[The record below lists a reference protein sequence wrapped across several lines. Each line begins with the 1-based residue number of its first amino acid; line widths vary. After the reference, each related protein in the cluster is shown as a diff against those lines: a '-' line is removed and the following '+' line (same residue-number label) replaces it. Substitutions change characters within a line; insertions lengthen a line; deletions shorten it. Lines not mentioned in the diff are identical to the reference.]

1 MSNPHRHS
9 VRDPLQRPAPW
20 AGVAARSALLVLLLL
35 TGLNGGVLP
44 ARVRAAALSPLT
56 TTQAFAPP
64 PILASAAALLDADT
78 GQWLYLK
85 NADQPLPMASTTK
98 MMTALLAI
106 RAGRLN
112 DLVRVSHAAATI
124 GESTMG
130 LHEGERVSMRD
141 LLYGL
146 LLPSGNDAAIAIA
159 EHVAGS
165 QTAFVALMNAA
176 AQAMGLSETH
186 FTSPY
191 GFADTPDGD
200 DPAHYASARDL
211 VVLARAVMA
220 LPLFAR
226 IVSTKHYVVRA
237 TRHNREHVLDS
248 VDTIIYW
255 YPGADGIKPGW
266 TSGAGICQVVDARR
280 FGHHLIAVLLHTP
293 NLFTD
298 ARDLLNYG
306 FGDFAWKRSIFP
318 ADQKSNTVLT
328 GSGDRQN
335 LYFPATGH
343 SIQGPFLRYY
353 QRHGGINVLGM
364 PRTQV
369 IETGG
374 LAEQYFTN
382 QVLALNQATGRMSPL
397 PLGEQAVPSPS
408 WLLPVK
414 PAGNTSWRTYFARSG
429 HTITYRFR
437 ACYLRYGGPATFG
450 YPISEKSW
458 LGKNLVQ
465 YFADAEFIWLPQSTA
480 DCPIAMAPLGQDRL
494 YQAGLLPPLSPLLPR
509 PVTGEAPLG
518 TAPGAGPPAVD
529 DPAPAPTHVP

>member
-1 MSNPHRHS
+1 
-9 VRDPLQRPAPW
+9 
-20 AGVAARSALLVLLLL
+20 
-35 TGLNGGVLP
+35 
-44 ARVRAAALSPLT
+44 
-56 TTQAFAPP
+56 
-64 PILASAAALLDADT
+64 
-78 GQWLYLK
+78 
-85 NADQPLPMASTTK
+85 
-98 MMTALLAI
+98 
-106 RAGRLN
+106 
-112 DLVRVSHAAATI
+112 
-124 GESTMG
+124 
-130 LHEGERVSMRD
+130 GERVSMRD

-165 QTAFVALMNAA
+165 QAAFLARMNAT
-176 AQAMGLSETH
+176 AQAMGLTETH

-200 DPAHYASARDL
+200 DPAHHASARDL

-226 IVSTKHYVVRA
+226 IVATKHYVVRA
-237 TRHNREHVLDS
+237 TAHNREHVLDS

-266 TSGAGICQVVDARR
+266 TTGAGICQVVDTRR

-306 FGDFAWKRSIFP
+306 FGDFTWKASIFRG
-318 ADQKSNTVLT
+318 DQKSGTILS
-328 GSGDRQN
+328 GSGSHQS
-335 LYFPATGH
+335 LYFPYTGH

-353 QRHGGINVLGM
+353 QGHGGINVLGM
-364 PRTQV
+364 PWTQV
-369 IETGG
+369 IPEGG

-382 QVLALNQATGRMSPL
+382 QVLILNQTTHLMAPL
-397 PLGEQAVPSPS
+397 ALGAEAAPDPS
-408 WLLPVK
+408 WLARVK
-414 PAGNTSWRTYFARSG
+414 PVANTSWRTYFAPSG
-429 HTITYRFR
+429 HTVTYRFR

-458 LGKNLVQ
+458 LGKTLVQ
-465 YFADAEFIWLPQSTA
+465 YFEDAEFIWLPKSTS

-494 YQAGLLPPLSPLLPR
+494 YQIGLLPPLAPLIPS
-509 PVTGEAPLG
+509 PVTGETPLG
-518 TAPGAGPPAVD
+518 AVPGSAAPPIDPVVPVPTAGR
-529 DPAPAPTHVP
+529 

>member
-1 MSNPHRHS
+1 L
-9 VRDPLQRPAPW
+9 V
-20 AGVAARSALLVLLLL
+20 ARSALAILLLV
-35 TGLNGGVLP
+35 TVFGGRSSPVM
-44 ARVRAAALSPLT
+44 VRAAALSPLT

-106 RAGRLN
+106 RAGHLD

-130 LHEGERVSMRD
+130 LHAGERVSMRD

-165 QTAFVALMNAA
+165 QAAFLALMNVT
-176 AQAMGLSETH
+176 AQAMGLTETH

-200 DPAHYASARDL
+200 DPAHHASARDL

-226 IVSTKHYVVRA
+226 IVATKHYVVRA
-237 TRHNREHVLDS
+237 TTHNRKHVLDS
-248 VDTIIYW
+248 VDTVVFW

-266 TSGAGICQVVDARR
+266 TTGAGICQVVDARR
-280 FGHHLIAVLLHTP
+280 YGHHVIAVLLHTP

-306 FGDFAWKRSIFP
+306 FGDFTWKPSIFR
-318 ADQKSNTVLT
+318 ADQKSRTILT
-328 GSGDRQN
+328 GSGSHRS
-335 LYFPATGH
+335 LYFPFTGH
-343 SIQGPFLRYY
+343 DIHGPFLHYY
-353 QRHGGINVLGM
+353 QLHGGINVLGM
-364 PRTQV
+364 PRTPV
-369 IETGG
+369 IQEAGV
-374 LAEQYFTN
+374 AEQYFTN
-382 QVLALNQATGRMSPL
+382 QVLTLNRTTGQVSPL
-397 PLGEQAVPSPS
+397 PLGVQAVPDPS
-408 WLLPVK
+408 WLARVK
-414 PAGNTSWRTYFARSG
+414 PVDNTSWRTYFAPSG
-429 HTITYRFR
+429 HTVTYRFR
-437 ACYLRYGGPATFG
+437 ACYLRNGGPATFG

-458 LGKNLVQ
+458 LGKSLVQ
-465 YFADAEFIWLPQSTA
+465 YFEAAEFIWLPKSTA
-480 DCPIAMAPLGQDRL
+480 DCPIAMAPLGQERL
-494 YQAGLLPPLSPLLPR
+494 YHIGLLPPLAPLLPR
-509 PVTGEAPLG
+509 PVTGETPLG
-518 TAPGAGPPAVD
+518 MAPGSGIPAIDHAV
-529 DPAPAPTHVP
+529 PVPTTVP